1 MITIDEQI
9 TRDIPFLHI
18 VKAENKDK
26 PLPLVFFIH
35 GFTSAREHNLHFAF
49 HLAEKGMRVILPDC
63 SYHGVRSENLNLEEL
78 ASKFWEIVLNEI
90 REIDILKT
98 YFQEKQLIEADL
110 IGVAGTSMGGITTFG
125 ALAKHDWI
133 KAAVSLMGSPNYTT
147 FLKAQIMDMRHKGLM
162 KDITDEEVHLQL
174 DALRPYDLTLQ
185 TDRLN
190 KRPLLFWHAENDP
203 VVPYRHAKS
212 LYDELASTQYKQD
225 PHLIRFITDGQAGH
239 KVSRQAMFE
248 TIDWFVTHLKS
259 TNV

>member
-63 SYHGVRSENLNLEEL
+63 AYHGVRSENLSLEEL
-78 ASKFWEIVLNEI
+78 ASRFWEIVLNEI

-133 KAAVSLMGSPNYTT
+133 KAAVSLMGSPKYTT
-147 FLKAQIMDMRHKGLM
+147 FLQAQIMDMRHKGLM
-162 KDITDEEVHLQL
+162 KDITDEEVQQQL

-203 VVPYRHAKS
+203 VVPYRHAKA
-212 LYDELASTQYKQD
+212 LYDELAATQYKED
-225 PHLIRFITDGQAGH
+225 PQLIRFITDGQAGH